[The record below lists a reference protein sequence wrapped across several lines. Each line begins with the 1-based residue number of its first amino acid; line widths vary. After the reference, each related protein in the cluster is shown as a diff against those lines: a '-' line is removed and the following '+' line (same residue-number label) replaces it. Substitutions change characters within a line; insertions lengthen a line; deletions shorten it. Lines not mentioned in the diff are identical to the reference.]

1 MVRALFSYDPAMPLP
16 AGDEALMRV
25 TGAGRDGGSSDSPM
39 ATLVAACR
47 SLVTYVAVSLYVLL
61 AGTPGLLLAIALDSK
76 ALLYG
81 LGHVGVRMA
90 LALAG
95 IRYTVTRT
103 GRVPNRAVVFC
114 ANHESNVD
122 PPVLFEA
129 LHDRLHILYKAELSK
144 LPLLGRAMQVGGF
157 IPIERQ
163 NREQAMAAISR
174 GAASIRAGNSFLIF
188 PEGTRSRT
196 RELLPFKKGGFIM
209 ALEAQAPIVP
219 VAISGGRAAMR
230 KGSPIVRPV
239 RVRVRIGEPVDTAGL
254 GLEDRDRLIA
264 EVRARIESLL
274 REGSG
279 LKA

>member
-1 MVRALFSYDPAMPLP
+1 MPSP
-16 AGDEALMRV
+16 VGDEALMPATSAQR
-25 TGAGRDGGSSDSPM
+25 AGPPADTRA

-47 SLVTYVAVSLYVLL
+47 SVVTYVAVSLYVLL
-61 AGTPGLLLAIALDSK
+61 VGTPGLLLAVAFDSK
-76 ALLYG
+76 DLLYR
-81 LGHVGVRMA
+81 LGHFGVRLA

-95 IRYTVTRT
+95 IRYTVT
-103 GRVPNRAVVFC
+103 GAEHVPDRAVVFC

-163 NREQAMAAISR
+163 NREQSVAAISR
-174 GAASIRAGNSFLIF
+174 GAGSIRAGNSFLIF

-196 RELLPFKKGGFIM
+196 EQLLPFKKRGFIM

-219 VAISGGRAAMR
+219 VAIRGGRAAMR

-239 RVRVRIGEPVDTAGL
+239 NVTVRIGPPVETAKL
-254 GLEDRDRLIA
+254 GLDDRDQIIA
-264 EVRARIESLL
+264 EVRRRIESLL
-274 REGSG
+274 ALEGDG
-279 LKA
+279 R